1 MEATLS
7 SLEKN
12 KELHNEICE
21 LYEEKI
27 STRSPSL
34 KNILQKD
41 LNNELKKL
49 GPKLIDVTEW

>member
-1 MEATLS
+1 LS